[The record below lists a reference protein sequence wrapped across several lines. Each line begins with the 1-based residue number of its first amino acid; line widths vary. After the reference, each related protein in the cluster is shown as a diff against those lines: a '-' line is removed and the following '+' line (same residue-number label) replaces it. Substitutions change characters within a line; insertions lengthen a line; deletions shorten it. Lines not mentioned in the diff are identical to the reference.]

1 MQLRA
6 ARLQVVG
13 FGPAALGIPIA
24 ADRTGLLDDLMREG
38 CVFLD
43 RRGRNEWR
51 SLDYDIPSNSAAGD
65 FLEGL
70 SPDGRLRAVLRS
82 PEVRALQEAPDQPVA
97 LRVAAR
103 FLART
108 AREIADY
115 TVRFDGAHTHFSTSV
130 DHLSRDAD
138 GLFHSRDARGRTLA
152 LSRSAVIAVGAR
164 PLAGAAPR
172 TVTSEAVLRRE
183 CDAQCE
189 AAVGAGTT
197 IRILGGSH
205 SAFSTVG
212 LLLREW
218 GDLLRPGQIQV
229 QARSEILVYRPEARA
244 AVTDGRTGAV
254 AVGGTAD
261 VGGTALVTA
270 VSETRPLHRFAG
282 LRGESEAL
290 YRAVLHGAEPRVR
303 LLCHPEE
310 NDPAASPL
318 TIAATGYRAR
328 RLPVL
333 DVRGQP
339 LFPPGEA
346 AVDEEGRVL
355 DGRGRPVP
363 GLFGIGLGHCSP
375 VGPASGDSGYP
386 MAAVNV
392 FHGRTADRI
401 VAQL

>member
-24 ADRTGLLDDLMREG
+24 ADRAGLLDDLMREG
-38 CVFLD
+38 CVFID
-43 RRGRNEWR
+43 RRARGEWR
-51 SLDYDIPSNSAAGD
+51 SLDYDIRSNSVAGD

-70 SPDGRLRAVLRS
+70 SPDGRLRTVLRS
-82 PEVRALQEAPDQPVA
+82 PEAGALQEAPDQPVA

-130 DHLSRDAD
+130 DHLRRDAD

-164 PLAGAAPR
+164 PRAGAAPR

-189 AAVGAGTT
+189 AAAGAGAT
-197 IRILGGSH
+197 IDVLGGSH

-218 GDLLRPGQIQV
+218 GGLLRPGQIRV
-229 QARSEILVYRPEARA
+229 HTRREVLVYRPQTRTA
-244 AVTDGRTGAV
+244 ASDSRTAT
-254 AVGGTAD
+254 AGGTAD
-261 VGGTALVTA
+261 AGGTALATA
-270 VSETRPLHRFAG
+270 APGTRPLHRFAG

-290 YRAVLHGAEPRVR
+290 YRAVQCGAEPRVR
-303 LLCHPEE
+303 LLRHPGEA
-310 NDPAASPL
+310 DPAASPL

-333 DVRGQP
+333 DARGKP

-375 VGPASGDSGYP
+375 AGPEGGGGDYP
-386 MAAVNV
+386 MAAVNI

-401 VAQL
+401 TAQL

>member
-24 ADRTGLLDDLMREG
+24 ADRAGLLDDLMREG
-38 CVFLD
+38 CVFID
-43 RRGRNEWR
+43 RRARGEWR
-51 SLDYDIPSNSAAGD
+51 SLDYDIRSNSVAGD

-70 SPDGRLRAVLRS
+70 SPDGRLRTVLRS
-82 PEVRALQEAPDQPVA
+82 PEARALQEAPDQPVA

-115 TVRFDGAHTHFSTSV
+115 TVRFDGAHTHFSTVV
-130 DHLSRDAD
+130 DHLRRDAD

-164 PLAGAAPR
+164 PRAGAAPR

-183 CDAQCE
+183 CDARCE
-189 AAVGAGTT
+189 AAAAAGVM
-197 IRILGGSH
+197 IDVLGGSH

-218 GDLLRPGQIQV
+218 GHLLRPGQIRV
-229 QARSEILVYRPEARA
+229 HTRSEVLVYRPQARA
-244 AVTDGRTGAV
+244 AAADGRTGA
-254 AVGGTAD
+254 AGGTP
-261 VGGTALVTA
+261 GTGPALATA
-270 VSETRPLHRFAG
+270 APGARPLHRFAG

-290 YRAVLHGAEPRVR
+290 YRAVRCGAEPRVR
-303 LLCHPEE
+303 LLRHPEE
-310 NDPAASPL
+310 AGPAASPL

-333 DVRGQP
+333 DARGEP

-346 AVDEEGRVL
+346 AVDDEGRVL

-375 VGPASGDSGYP
+375 AGPEGGGGDYP
-386 MAAVNV
+386 MAAVNI

-401 VAQL
+401 TAQL

>member
-1 MQLRA
+1 MQPSA

-24 ADRTGLLDDLMREG
+24 ADRAGSLDALMRDG

-51 SLDYDIPSNSAAGD
+51 SLDYDICSNSAAGD
-65 FLEGL
+65 FLAGL
-70 SPDGRLRAVLRS
+70 APDGRLRAALRS
-82 PEVRALQEAPDQPVA
+82 PEGRALQVDPDQPVA
-97 LRVAAR
+97 LRLAAR

-108 AREIADY
+108 AREVADY
-115 TVRFDGAHTHFSTSV
+115 TVRFDRAHTLFGTAV
-130 DHLSRDAD
+130 DHLRHDAD
-138 GLFHSRDARGRTLA
+138 GLFHSCDTRGRTLA

-164 PLAGAAPR
+164 PRAGDDGGPWF
-172 TVTSEAVLRRE
+172 TTSEAVLRRE
-183 CDAQCE
+183 RDAQC
-189 AAVGAGTT
+189 ARAVGAGTP
-197 IRILGGSH
+197 IRVLGGSH

-218 GDLLRPGQIQV
+218 GDGLRPGQIRV
-229 QARSEILVYRPEARA
+229 EARSEILVYRPGRRA
-244 AVTDGRTGAV
+244 ASAGGPSGAGV
-254 AVGGTAD
+254 ATVD
-261 VGGTALVTA
+261 P
-270 VSETRPLHRFAG
+270 ETEPLHRFSG
-282 LRGESEAL
+282 LRGESKTV
-290 YRAVLHGAEPRVR
+290 YRAVVHGTEPRVR
-303 LLCHPEE
+303 LLRHSEE
-310 NDPAASPL
+310 ADPATPPL

-333 DVRGQP
+333 DASGRP

-346 AVDEEGRVL
+346 AVDANGRVL
-355 DGRGRPVP
+355 DGGGRPIP

-375 VGPASGDSGYP
+375 LSPTSGDGGYP

-392 FHGRTADRI
+392 FHGRTASRI